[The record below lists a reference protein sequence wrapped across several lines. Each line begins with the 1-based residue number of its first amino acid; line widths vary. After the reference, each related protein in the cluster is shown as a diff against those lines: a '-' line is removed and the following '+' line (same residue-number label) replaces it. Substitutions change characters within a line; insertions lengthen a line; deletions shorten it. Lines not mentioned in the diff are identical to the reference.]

1 MFDLNKTDWKQIYE
15 QWYRFSESE
24 REEIAN
30 SLFKLPQKE
39 KEELFER
46 EPYSLRVYVEK
57 LRCFDEEDH
66 LLLWL
71 YLNESEEK
79 YPKVTIIAR
88 TKLAPDIDLLRIE
101 KQYGKEPVVIGYE
114 TKILGRKRVFD
125 PFYTGLGE
133 VLCYFRYGIN
143 QAWLV
148 IGIPS
153 DVPKNEIDRLKE
165 IWKFL
170 KNSRTIPTYIGLR
183 IIREKNTSENVDTP
197 EGEFYVSSFEHAK
210 YMRESLLKEQFTYSK
225 TFIKIWKSN

>member
-1 MFDLNKTDWKQIYE
+1 MLDLTKTDWKRVYE
-15 QWYRFSESE
+15 QWYRFSEVE

-30 SLFKLPQKE
+30 FLFKLSQKG

-71 YLNESEEK
+71 YLNESGEK

-88 TKLAPDIDLLRIE
+88 TKLTPDIDLLRIE

-114 TKILGRKRVFD
+114 AKILGRKRIFD
-125 PFYTGLGE
+125 PFYAGLGE

-148 IGIPS
+148 TGVPN
-153 DVPKNEIDRLKE
+153 DVPENEIERLKE
-165 IWKFL
+165 TWKFL
-170 KNSRTIPTYIGLR
+170 KDSRVIPAYIGLR
-183 IIREKNTSENVDTP
+183 IIREKHTPENVDTP
-197 EGEFYVSSFEHAK
+197 QGEFYVSSFEYAK
-210 YMRESLLKEQFTYSK
+210 YMRESLLKKQFTWSK
-225 TFIKIWKSN
+225 TFIKV